1 MEQNSAF
8 LLSNSESQS
17 FQCLRYTFHLF
28 VPDENVSSVKILT
41 EKPMSNGRITLS
53 LERCSDDRRH
63 WISPQLYVTPDHQD
77 TFSYRYVVKFKE
89 GMLKAAANFIVSTLT
104 GRKEEKILQEKKSRK
119 LNKGMHQ
126 YDIFHNSHFN
136 RIIFQGQM
144 YFVQMLY
151 HQLTVHVLTD
161 LLMECEYVGFGHPS
175 YADGD
180 VKCCLKWIQDAVR
193 NSITPTQGLYICCV
207 LGQLVDRGKFES
219 GYLFGSLGRETVDLI
234 LSSFERLGNISLPKT
249 STRYI
254 AIVAEDIFKAS
265 SWTGPL
271 LCIKYFCNVLDI
283 KSMMLVVDKLSSQPY
298 IEQQFDEHASRVLYT
313 LKHCEEPMK
322 CKTYL
327 SYLIQPC
334 PSVKSLWELHS
345 AMSHT
350 FPDYVNH
357 FSDEFL
363 RMYSTFISISR
374 ARRPDLLQ
382 PWFWSK
388 VPHILK
394 EKVASPFCK
403 RLAQQFALETKWSEE
418 KIASLKTIILDTT
431 FQSSDTFSQFISQVL
446 LSKEKEM
453 EFFLPNLLV
462 SKTFLPYWLD
472 RVSDDDKINFC
483 DNCLLTNFYNGGATM
498 KDKILSVVG
507 TWKMLCETDAVKANK
522 PLSEA
527 VEKRVDRLVIRV
539 NPETIMEAYKDSE
552 SDAIKQ
558 RLVMLLKSKLKQLS
572 GAGNPRLKYKQM
584 IHLLGFDLSKEKEKK
599 DLSETKLDR

>member
-8 LLSNSESQS
+8 LLPNNESQS

-28 VPDENVSSVKILT
+28 VPDENVSSVKILA
-41 EKPMSNGRITLS
+41 EKPMSNRRITLS
-53 LERCSDDRRH
+53 FERCSDDRRH

-89 GMLKAAANFIVSTLT
+89 GMLKAAANFIVSTFT

-126 YDIFHNSHFN
+126 YDIFHNSHCN

-219 GYLFGSLGRETVDLI
+219 GYLPRSLGRETVDLI

-249 STRYI
+249 STKYI
-254 AIVAEDIFKAS
+254 VIVAEDLFKAS

-271 LCIKYFCNVLDI
+271 LCIKYFCNILDI

-298 IEQQFDEHASRVLYT
+298 TEQQFDKHAFLLLNA
-313 LKHCEEPMK
+313 LKHCEDPMK
-322 CKTYL
+322 CETYL
-327 SYLIQPC
+327 LYLIKPC

-350 FPDYVNH
+350 FPADVNH

-363 RMYSTFISISR
+363 RKYCTFISINR

-382 PWFWSK
+382 PWFWSE

-403 RLAQQFALETKWSEE
+403 GLAQQFATETKWSEE

-431 FQSSDTFSQFISQVL
+431 FQSSDTFSQFLSEVL
-446 LSKEKEM
+446 LSKQKEM
-453 EFFLPNLLV
+453 EFFLPNLLA

-483 DNCLLTNFYNGGATM
+483 DNCLLTNFQNGRTI
-498 KDKILSVVG
+498 KDNILNVVAA
-507 TWKMLCETDAVKANK
+507 WKMLCETDALKANK
-522 PLSEA
+522 PLSDA
-527 VEKRVDRLVIRV
+527 VDKKVERLVIMTS
-539 NPETIMEAYKDSE
+539 PETIMEAYKGVQ
-552 SDAIKQ
+552 SDPIKE
-558 RLVMLLKSKLKQLS
+558 RLVVLLKSKLKQLS
-572 GAGNPRLKYKQM
+572 GTGNSRSKYKQM
-584 IHLLGFDLSKEKEKK
+584 IRLLGYDVSKEKEKK
-599 DLSETKLDR
+599 DLSETKPDR

>member
-1 MEQNSAF
+1 M
-8 LLSNSESQS
+8 L
-17 FQCLRYTFHLF
+17 
-28 VPDENVSSVKILT
+28 
-41 EKPMSNGRITLS
+41 NGSITLS

-63 WISPQLYVTPDHQD
+63 WISPQLYVTPDNQE

-89 GMLKAAANFIVSTLT
+89 GMVRAAAKYILSTIT
-104 GRKEEKILQEKKSRK
+104 GRKDEKTVQEKVSRK

-126 YDIFHNSHFN
+126 YDIFRNSTEKCFN
-136 RIIFQGQM
+136 RSIFQGQM

-151 HQLTVHVLTD
+151 QQLTVPVLTD
-161 LLMECEYVGFGHPS
+161 LLIECEHVGFGHPS
-175 YADGD
+175 YADED
-180 VKCCLKWIQDAVR
+180 VKCCLQWIQDAMR

-207 LGQLVDRGKFES
+207 FGQLIDRGKFVS
-219 GYLFGSLGRETVDLI
+219 GYLLRRLGRETVDLI

-249 STRYI
+249 STKYI
-254 AIVAEDIFKAS
+254 ATVAEDLFKAS

-283 KSMMLVVDKLSSQPY
+283 KSMMLVVDKLSSHRY
-298 IEQQFDEHASRVLYT
+298 IEQHFDEHASRVLNT

-327 SYLIQPC
+327 SYVIQPC
-334 PSVKSLWELHS
+334 PSVKSLLQLHS

-350 FPDYVNH
+350 FPDLVNH

-363 RMYSTFISISR
+363 RRYSTFISISR
-374 ARRPDLLQ
+374 TRRPDLLQ

-403 RLAQQFALETKWSEE
+403 GLAQQFATETKWSEE
-418 KIASLKTIILDTT
+418 KIVSLKTIILDTT
-431 FQSSDTFSQFISQVL
+431 FQSSDTFSQFLSEVL
-446 LSKEKEM
+446 LSKQKEM
-453 EFFLPNLLV
+453 EFLLPNLLA

-483 DNCLLTNFYNGGATM
+483 DNCLLTNFQNGRTI
-498 KDKILSVVG
+498 KDKILNVVEA
-507 TWKMLCETDAVKANK
+507 WKMLYETHALKANK

-527 VEKRVDRLVIRV
+527 VEKKVERLVIKTS
-539 NPETIMEAYKDSE
+539 PETIMEAYKE
-552 SDAIKQ
+552 VQSDAIKE
-558 RLVMLLKSKLKQLS
+558 RLVVLLKSKLKQLS
-572 GAGNPRLKYKQM
+572 GTGNSRSKYKQM
-584 IHLLGFDLSKEKEKK
+584 IRLLGFDVSKEKEKK
-599 DLSETKLDR
+599 DLSDTKLDR